1 MAEVG
6 EPSVLLLQVRSRL
19 LYRTF
24 RACFCPSLKHSR
36 LRGRFLWNGPERP
49 VIGPGTVAMRGA
61 KLVLVGLLM
70 VSIGLHWTLLQS
82 VAWAGMLV
90 RYSQEGCSLSTA
102 IAKTLDGQH
111 PCQLCKITESG
122 RRSAASPEAP
132 APVQK
137 LDLFA
142 QDRPVAWSPE
152 RCVSSIW
159 PVTSSAASGL
169 AARPPVP
176 PPRAA

>member
-1 MAEVG
+1 M
-6 EPSVLLLQVRSRL
+6 
-19 LYRTF
+19 
-24 RACFCPSLKHSR
+24 
-36 LRGRFLWNGPERP
+36 WNGPERP
-49 VIGPGTVAMRGA
+49 DIEPYTVATRAA
-61 KLVLVGLLM
+61 KWVLVGLLM

-122 RRSAASPEAP
+122 RRSTASPEAP
-132 APVQK
+132 TPVQK

-152 RCVSSIW
+152 RCVSSLW
-159 PVTSSAASGL
+159 PVTSSTSPGL

>member
-1 MAEVG
+1 M
-6 EPSVLLLQVRSRL
+6 
-19 LYRTF
+19 
-24 RACFCPSLKHSR
+24 
-36 LRGRFLWNGPERP
+36 WNGPGRP
-49 VIGPGTVAMRGA
+49 AIESLTVATRAA

-82 VAWAGMLV
+82 VAWAGMFV
-90 RYSQEGCSLSTA
+90 RYSQEGCSLRTA
-102 IAKTLDGQH
+102 ITKALDGQH

-122 RRSAASPEAP
+122 RRSATSPEAP
-132 APVQK
+132 TPVQK

-159 PVTSSAASGL
+159 PVMSSTSPGL
-169 AARPPVP
+169 AVRPPVP

>member
-1 MAEVG
+1 MN
-6 EPSVLLLQVRSRL
+6 SC
-19 LYRTF
+19 
-24 RACFCPSLKHSR
+24 RAAGIK
-36 LRGRFLWNGPERP
+36 RP
-49 VIGPGTVAMRGA
+49 VLFKRVAKFA
-61 KLVLVGLLM
+61 VILAVALSV
-70 VSIGLHWTLLQS
+70 GLHWVLLQS

-90 RYSQEGCSLSTA
+90 RYSQEGCSLRAA

-111 PCQLCKITESG
+111 PCQLCKITETG
-122 RRSAASPEAP
+122 RRSATSPEAP
-132 APVQK
+132 TPVQK

-159 PVTSSAASGL
+159 PVTSSTSPGL